1 MKKKDVEYS
10 KRTLSAIVKL
20 WFAGAIF
27 GMCYLVVLLIIAPD
41 MASLDGL
48 LTYIGA
54 PMGCGVVGYLIKSA
68 MENREKIKQEYHSD
82 YGEEELTYEDEK
94 GE

>member
-1 MKKKDVEYS
+1 M
-10 KRTLSAIVKL
+10 IQ
-20 WFAGAIF
+20 
-27 GMCYLVVLLIIAPD
+27 LIIAAD

-68 MENREKIKQEYHSD
+68 MENREKIKQEYHAD
-82 YGEEELTYEDEK
+82 YGGEEITYEDEK

>member
-10 KRTLSAIVKL
+10 KRQLSAIVKL

-27 GMCYLVVLLIIAPD
+27 GMCYCIVQLIIAPGT
-41 MASLDGL
+41 ATLDGL

-54 PMGCGVVGYLIKSA
+54 PMSCGVVTYLIKSA
-68 MENREKIKQEYHSD
+68 MENREKIKQEYRSD
-82 YGEEELTYEDEK
+82 YGEEEITYEDEI

>member
-10 KRTLSAIVKL
+10 KRQLSAIVKL
-20 WFAGAIF
+20 WFA
-27 GMCYLVVLLIIAPD
+27 
-41 MASLDGL
+41 
-48 LTYIGA
+48 GA

-68 MENREKIKQEYHSD
+68 MENREKIKQEYRSD

>member
-1 MKKKDVEYS
+1 MQ
-10 KRTLSAIVKL
+10 
-20 WFAGAIF
+20 
-27 GMCYLVVLLIIAPD
+27 LIIAPD

-68 MENREKIKQEYHSD
+68 MENREKIKQEYRSD
-82 YGEEELTYEDEK
+82 YGEEEITYEDEK

>member
-27 GMCYLVVLLIIAPD
+27 GMFYLVVQLIIAPD
-41 MASLDGL
+41 MASL
-48 LTYIGA
+48 
-54 PMGCGVVGYLIKSA
+54 
-68 MENREKIKQEYHSD
+68 
-82 YGEEELTYEDEK
+82 EDC
-94 GE
+94 

>member
-10 KRTLSAIVKL
+10 KRQLSAIVKL

-27 GMCYLVVLLIIAPD
+27 GMCYCVVQLIIAPD

-54 PMGCGVVGYLIKSA
+54 PMSCGVVTYLIKSA
-68 MENREKIKQEYHSD
+68 MENREKIKQEYRSD
-82 YGEEELTYEDEK
+82 YGEEEITYEDEK

>member
-10 KRTLSAIVKL
+10 KRQISSIVKL

-27 GMCYLVVLLIIAPD
+27 GMCYLVVQLIIAPD

-54 PMGCGVVGYLIKSA
+54 PMSCGVVTYLIKSA
-68 MENREKIKQEYHSD
+68 MENREKIKQDYRSD
-82 YGEEELTYEDEK
+82 YGEEEITYENEK

>member
-10 KRTLSAIVKL
+10 KRQLSAIVKL

-27 GMCYLVVLLIIAPD
+27 GMCYLVVQLIIAPD

-54 PMGCGVVGYLIKSA
+54 PMSCGVVTYLIKSA
-68 MENREKIKQEYHSD
+68 MENREKIKQEYRSD
-82 YGEEELTYEDEK
+82 YGEEEITYEDKK

>member
-10 KRTLSAIVKL
+10 KRQLSAIVKL

-27 GMCYLVVLLIIAPD
+27 GMCYCIVQLIIAPD
-41 MASLDGL
+41 TAALDGL

-54 PMGCGVVGYLIKSA
+54 PMSCGVVTYLIKSA
-68 MENREKIKQEYHSD
+68 MENREKIKQEYRSD
-82 YGEEELTYEDEK
+82 YGEEEITYEDEI

>member
-10 KRTLSAIVKL
+10 KRQLSAIVKL
-20 WFAGAIF
+20 WFAGAVF
-27 GMCYLVVLLIIAPD
+27 GMGYCVAQLIIAPD

-54 PMGCGVVGYLIKSA
+54 PVSCGVVTYLIKSA
-68 MENREKIKQEYHSD
+68 MENREKIKQEYRSD
-82 YGEEELTYEDEK
+82 YGEEEITYEDEK

>member
-20 WFAGAIF
+20 WFVGAIF
-27 GMCYLVVLLIIAPD
+27 GMCYLVVQLII
-41 MASLDGL
+41 
-48 LTYIGA
+48 A

-82 YGEEELTYEDEK
+82 YGEEEITYEDEK

>member
-10 KRTLSAIVKL
+10 KRQLSAIVKL

-27 GMCYLVVLLIIAPD
+27 GMCYLVVQLIIAPD

-54 PMGCGVVGYLIKSA
+54 PMS
-68 MENREKIKQEYHSD
+68 
-82 YGEEELTYEDEK
+82 
-94 GE
+94 